1 MKIKT
6 NIKDNCFIII
16 IAILMISF
24 TVNIYQSILNKKYL
38 YEIGKENYSKIEEIR
53 FRNES
58 ILSILDSC
66 VTAESVNNVD
76 LLTLYKNY
84 SKISEAEISLWNNYL
99 TDDNKTLGKLKNK
112 GKNIVVNTR
121 TKNELYSEIEDLI
134 YSYIQNDM
142 TEKIDFIELKGKVAD
157 DFKTL
162 RSMALDLNNY
172 FNSFYEENCNV
183 SEDKKEKLMISEG
196 YWVDILQGIQEV
208 NNKYVEYSFT
218 YENLT
223 NN

>member
-16 IAILMISF
+16 VVILMISF
-24 TVNIYQSILNKKYL
+24 TANIYQAILNEKYS
-38 YEIGKENYSKIEEIR
+38 YELGKQNYSKIEEIR
-53 FRNES
+53 FRNEA

-66 VTAESVNNVD
+66 VNAESVNNVD

-84 SKISEAEISLWNNYL
+84 SKISEAELSLWNNYL
-99 TDDNKTLGKLKNK
+99 ADDNKTLRIFKNK
-112 GKNIVVNTR
+112 NKNIVVNTK
-121 TKNELYSEIEDLI
+121 TKNELYSQIEELI

-142 TEKIDFIELKGKVAD
+142 TKKIDVIELKDKIAE
-157 DFKTL
+157 DFKAL
-162 RSMALDLNNY
+162 KDMASDLNNY
-172 FNSFYEENCNV
+172 FNNFYEENCNV
-183 SEDKKEKLMISEG
+183 PESKKEEKMIKED

-218 YENLT
+218 YENT
-223 NN
+223 VK

>member
-99 TDDNKTLGKLKNK
+99 TDDNKTIGKLKNK

-218 YENLT
+218 YENV
-223 NN
+223 NNN

>member
-16 IAILMISF
+16 ILILMISF
-24 TVNIYQSILNKKYL
+24 TVNIYQAILNKKYC
-38 YEIGKENYSKIEEIR
+38 YELGKQNYSKIEEIR

-58 ILSILDSC
+58 IFSILDSC
-66 VTAESVNNVD
+66 VTAESVNNGD

-84 SKISEAEISLWNNYL
+84 SKISEAELSLWNNYL
-99 TDDNKTLGKLKNK
+99 ADDNKILRKFKNK
-112 GKNIVVNTR
+112 GKNIVVNTK
-121 TKNELYSEIEDLI
+121 TKNELYSEIEELI

-142 TEKIDFIELKGKVAD
+142 TEKIDVIELKGKVAD

-162 RSMALDLNNY
+162 RSMAMDLNNY

-183 SEDKKEKLMISEG
+183 SNSEKEKVMINED
-196 YWVDILQGIQEV
+196 YWVDILQGTQEV
-208 NNKYVEYSFT
+208 NNKYVEYNFT
-218 YENLT
+218 YENAV
-223 NN
+223 NK

>member
-16 IAILMISF
+16 ILILMISF
-24 TVNIYQSILNKKYL
+24 TVNIYQAILNKKYC
-38 YEIGKENYSKIEEIR
+38 YELGKQNYSKIEEIR

-58 ILSILDSC
+58 IFSILDSC
-66 VTAESVNNVD
+66 VTAESVNNGD

-84 SKISEAEISLWNNYL
+84 SKISEAELSLWNNYL
-99 TDDNKTLGKLKNK
+99 ADDNKILRKFKNK
-112 GKNIVVNTR
+112 GKNIVVNTK
-121 TKNELYSEIEDLI
+121 TKNELYSEIEELI

-142 TEKIDFIELKGKVAD
+142 TEKIDVIELKGKVAD

-162 RSMALDLNNY
+162 RSMAMDLNNY

-183 SEDKKEKLMISEG
+183 SNSEKEKVMINED

-208 NNKYVEYSFT
+208 NNKYVEYNFT
-218 YENLT
+218 YENAV
-223 NN
+223 NK

>member
-16 IAILMISF
+16 ILILMISF
-24 TVNIYQSILNKKYL
+24 TVNIYQAILNKKYC
-38 YEIGKENYSKIEEIR
+38 YELGKQNYSKIEEIR

-58 ILSILDSC
+58 IFSILDSC
-66 VTAESVNNVD
+66 VTAESVNNGD

-84 SKISEAEISLWNNYL
+84 SKISEAELSLWNNYL
-99 TDDNKTLGKLKNK
+99 ADDNKILRKFKNK
-112 GKNIVVNTR
+112 GKNIVVNTK
-121 TKNELYSEIEDLI
+121 TKNELYSEIEELI

-142 TEKIDFIELKGKVAD
+142 TEKIDVIELKGKAAD

-162 RSMALDLNNY
+162 RSMAMDLNNY

-183 SEDKKEKLMISEG
+183 SNSEKEKVMINED

-208 NNKYVEYSFT
+208 NNKYVEYNFT
-218 YENLT
+218 YENAV
-223 NN
+223 NK